1 MKPKCVIFD
10 CDGVLVDSVDL
21 SIKVLIRMARAQGLD
36 LKYNFAFERF
46 GGSSLRSSFDYIEEQ
61 TGKSL
66 PKSSEKQYRK
76 KTYEIFKKELKAID
90 GIHDTLKRLPIPFC
104 VASGGPPEKI
114 KLNLMLTNL
123 IDHFEGRIFSS
134 YEINSWKP
142 DPGIFTHAAEKM
154 GFHAAECL
162 VIEDSID
169 GVNAAISGGFQVF
182 GYVPSIERNS
192 LSSFDIKLFH
202 KMSLLPDLVFET
214 E

>member
-21 SIKVLIRMARAQGLD
+21 SIKVLVKMARAQGLD

-66 PKSSEKQYRK
+66 PKSSEDQYRK

-90 GIHDTLKRLPIPFC
+90 GVHEALKRLHIPFC
-104 VASGGPPEKI
+104 IASGGPPEKI
-114 KLNLMLTNL
+114 NLKLTLTNL
-123 IDHFEGRIFSS
+123 NRYFEGSIFSS
-134 YEINSWKP
+134 NEIPILKP
-142 DPGIFTHAAEKM
+142 DPVILSHAAEKM
-154 GFHAAECL
+154 GFRAVECL

-169 GVNAAISGGFQVF
+169 GVNAAMSGGFQVF
-182 GYVPSIERNS
+182 GYVPSRERNN

-202 KMSLLPDLVFET
+202 KMSRLPDLILET